1 VPSASCN
8 VAVVESEIEPGAAVK
23 ILPVEDEQQL
33 AYPLNEKP
41 AGAGFVVDHLPDAGL
56 ALEAAALSH

>member
-1 VPSASCN
+1 M
-8 VAVVESEIEPGAAVK
+8 K